1 MLEALQDS
9 RLAHFIGESQMI
21 TAALS
26 SLHLVGFTLV
36 MGSALMFNL
45 RMLGATL
52 REVTAASIIRSASRV
67 LVTGLVISI
76 TTGTLLFVPRAAG
89 ASANSIFRL
98 KLTLLAGAL
107 LLHFVIQRRVA
118 STSADGSMA
127 QRLSG
132 AAGVGVWTAL
142 ALAGCAFILLE

>member
-1 MLEALQDS
+1 VLEALQDS

-45 RMLGATL
+45 RMLGAIL
-52 REVTAASIIRSASRV
+52 REVRAASVVRAASHV
-67 LVTGLVISI
+67 LLTGLGVSI
-76 TTGTLLFVPRAAG
+76 TTGALLFIPRAAG

-98 KLTLLAGAL
+98 KLTLLACAL
-107 LLHFVIQRRVA
+107 LLHFAVQRRVA
-118 STSADGSMA
+118 FSSREGSLA